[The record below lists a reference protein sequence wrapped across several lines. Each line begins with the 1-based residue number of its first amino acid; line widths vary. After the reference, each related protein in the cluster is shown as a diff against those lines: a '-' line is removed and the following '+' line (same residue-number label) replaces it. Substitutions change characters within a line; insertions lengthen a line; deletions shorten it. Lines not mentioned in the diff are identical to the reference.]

1 MENKQMLEQLYEL
14 KTCNAILISNTTGK
28 EIATASLESH
38 QVSQSVSEEDIK
50 AGVENELFLRLYKDR
65 TIQITLTDIQQK
77 RDIFEAKVGSTLE
90 EKLVTVSAFPKNYTV
105 ELGGD
110 DGDDLQITL
119 DETPVENAPR
129 LYVKST
135 GEVIAREHVVLEG
148 NVLTILDP
156 KVQAGDLL
164 FVGSY
169 FYQTTAETL
178 AITNDPKVDTYRVE
192 LHIPVMDS
200 KLTTKFIK
208 KVVFHCCSLGQNWEF
223 GGNTDITK
231 QTTETV
237 LTVMKSDLHEDLGF
251 IAYERP
257 KK

>member
-50 AGVENELFLRLYKDR
+50 AGVDNELFVRLYKDR

-77 RDIFEAKVGSTLE
+77 RDMLEAKVGSTLT
-90 EKLVTVSAFPKNYTV
+90 EKLVTVSAFPKNQKV
-105 ELGGD
+105 EANM
-110 DGDDLQITL
+110 DGDLQITL
-119 DETPVENAPR
+119 DETPLKDAPR
-129 LYVKST
+129 LYVKAT
-135 GEVIAREHVVLEG
+135 GAVIPTENVILEG

-156 KVQAGDLL
+156 SVKAGDLL
-164 FVGSY
+164 YAGSY
-169 FYQTTAETL
+169 LYQTTAETL
-178 AITNDPKVDTYRVE
+178 TISNDPNTDTYRVE
-192 LHIPVMDS
+192 LHIPVMDA
-200 KLTTKFIK
+200 KLKTQFIK

-223 GGNTDITK
+223 AGSTDVTK
-231 QTTETV
+231 QTTESV
-237 LTVMKSDLHEDLGF
+237 LTVMKSDMHDELGF